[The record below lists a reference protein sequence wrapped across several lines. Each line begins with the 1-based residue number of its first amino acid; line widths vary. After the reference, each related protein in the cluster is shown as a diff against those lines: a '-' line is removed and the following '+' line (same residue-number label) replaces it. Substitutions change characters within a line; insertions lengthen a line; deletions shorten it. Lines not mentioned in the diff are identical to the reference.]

1 MKRGLSTLVFCS
13 LLAAGGGA
21 IADQDP
27 ESPEAI
33 QPADVIAARQGLMV
47 AIESLMRPIDTYTV
61 DDSVD
66 TDLMRSNAEAIAA
79 MLLAVPHLFPSDT
92 DLYDADDESPVT
104 LALPAVWQSFAS
116 FYALA
121 GAASSAATA
130 LTEAPDGNPLASA
143 SLGLRAACDA
153 CHAVYLLPYE
163 EPSVSQEDLDFDF
176 DSLFDKN

>member
-1 MKRGLSTLVFCS
+1 MKCGLSALVLWS
-13 LLAAGGGA
+13 LLAASA
-21 IADQDP
+21 AFADTDP

-33 QPADVIAARQGLMV
+33 DPMAVIAARQGLMV

-61 DDSVD
+61 DESVD
-66 TDLMRSNAEAIAA
+66 SDLMRGNAEAIAA
-79 MLLAVPHLFPSDT
+79 MLLAVPHLFPSDSN
-92 DLYDADDESPVT
+92 LFDADDDAPVT

-130 LTEAPDGNPLASA
+130 LTEAPDGNPLAAA
-143 SLGLRAACDA
+143 SQGLRAACDA

-163 EPSVSQEDLDFDF
+163 EPSVTQEDLDFDF